1 MAPPFKIVAGSKT
14 ATSKVF
20 TNVDLMD
27 DILLRLPLREILS
40 LNGVCKGLQKVY
52 NDSSRIQKVLFLSP
66 ATEHKIYYP
75 DCSRPFWYMAP
86 DREDL
91 LTAGFVPKDSDDDD
105 DDDLTP
111 TNSPRRK
118 AQIKRASNK
127 KEAKKEVKFTD
138 TFSGLNGKRT
148 VIFDGKFRNPI
159 NFTPAGRDQPAD
171 GGSSGMESEGSGAAG
186 ENACRVMVLY
196 KGSSNGATNTQVKGK
211 IDSTSDFNTPR
222 QKGKGKANSATDTPP
237 TRGKYRRQRTRIPRS
252 LDGKMFV
259 SRVTQP
265 FINPFFEVFF
275 ERFFHGIRGIHYP
288 KDAVPPYLIPDSSY
302 VGSVVQHPKN
312 RHWDGTTEARYSNG
326 KPAGHSKKTNDVL
339 NYDASWRKMHPFSAT
354 TSSIEVECFDFGDFE
369 VFCDWGLLCGSLM
382 EQLGE
387 HWSEKCKDCCI
398 PDFWFG
404 EFIKQCC
411 YTDLSHLNRGNHGV
425 RKLGSVY
432 QTGWEILGLLNANPV
447 TVSCF
452 QDRIRPY

>member
-1 MAPPFKIVAGSKT
+1 MAPPLKIAAGSKT

-20 TNVDLMD
+20 TNVDLMED
-27 DILLRLPLREILS
+27 VLLRLPLREILF

-52 NDSSRIQKVLFLSP
+52 NDSPRIQKVLFLSP

-75 DCSRPFWYMAP
+75 NCNRPFWYLAP

-91 LTAGFVPKDSDDDD
+91 LTAGFIPKDSDDDED
-105 DDDLTP
+105 DITP
-111 TNSPRRK
+111 TNSPRRR
-118 AQIKRASNK
+118 AQAKPANNK
-127 KEAKKEVKFTD
+127 KEINFID
-138 TFSGLNGKRT
+138 TSSGLTGER
-148 VIFDGKFRNPI
+148 VIIFDGKSRNPI
-159 NFTPAGRDQPAD
+159 NFTPAGRYQPAD
-171 GGSSGMESEGSGAAG
+171 GGSSGMETEGSGASG
-186 ENACRVMVLY
+186 ENACRAMVLY
-196 KGSSNGATNTQVKGK
+196 NGSGNGNTDTQVKGK
-211 IDSTSDFNTPR
+211 IDSTSDISTPEQR
-222 QKGKGKANSATDTPP
+222 GKGKANLATDTPHA
-237 TRGKYRRQRTRIPRS
+237 RGKYRRQRTRIPRS

-259 SRVTQP
+259 SRVTPP

-275 ERFFHGIRGIHYP
+275 ERFFHGIRGIFYP

-302 VGSVVQHPKN
+302 VGDVAQHPKN
-312 RHWDGTTEARYSNG
+312 RHWNGTTEARYSNG
-326 KPAGHSKKTNDVL
+326 KPARHSKKTNAVL

-398 PDFWFG
+398 PDFWFA
-404 EFIKQCC
+404 EFIKEVC
-411 YTDLSHLNRGNHGV
+411 YTDLSHFNRGNHGV
-425 RKLGSVY
+425 RKLGSVH
-432 QTGWEILGLLNANPV
+432 QIGWEILGLLNANPV
-447 TVSCF
+447 TGSCF